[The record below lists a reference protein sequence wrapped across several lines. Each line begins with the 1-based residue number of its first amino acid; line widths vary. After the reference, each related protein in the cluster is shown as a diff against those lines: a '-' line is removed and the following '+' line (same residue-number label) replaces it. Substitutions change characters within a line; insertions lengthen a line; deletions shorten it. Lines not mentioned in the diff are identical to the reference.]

1 MYQFSFCESV
11 GRSMGPLQRGN
22 SLQSEASLG
31 LADDECSSSASGIDL
46 SVIDAASSCTIMS
59 EIDAAALDSEPAG
72 RSNEIPVEC
81 SPCRS
86 IMSEIDAAVLD
97 SEPAGRSYEISME
110 CSTGRSTEILLDC
123 SVSESGALSV
133 ASLFESDEEILEDQ
147 DFQVGRVH
155 DVLPVIGRVG
165 GGLPGAWQWP
175 EVLFAIM
182 TRLLP
187 PEALAGF
194 GIWSWVTWV
203 EFTC

>member
-1 MYQFSFCESV
+1 
-11 GRSMGPLQRGN
+11 
-22 SLQSEASLG
+22 
-31 LADDECSSSASGIDL
+31 
-46 SVIDAASSCTIMS
+46 
-59 EIDAAALDSEPAG
+59 
-72 RSNEIPVEC
+72 
-81 SPCRS
+81 
-86 IMSEIDAAVLD
+86 
-97 SEPAGRSYEISME
+97 ME
-110 CSTGRSTEILLDC
+110 CSAGRSTEILLDC
-123 SVSESGALSV
+123 SISESESGALSV
-133 ASLFESDEEILEDQ
+133 ASLSESDVEETLEGQ
-147 DFQVGRVH
+147 DFQIGRVH